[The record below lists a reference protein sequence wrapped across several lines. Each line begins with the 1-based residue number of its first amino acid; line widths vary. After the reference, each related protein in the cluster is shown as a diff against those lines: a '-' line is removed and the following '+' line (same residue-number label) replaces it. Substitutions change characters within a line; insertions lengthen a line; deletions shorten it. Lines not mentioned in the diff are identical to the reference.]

1 MAEAGVFAPD
11 DRVELFDGEVLELA
25 PIGSRHAACV
35 KRTAAVFAAGVAG
48 RAIVSV
54 QDPMELDAR
63 SEPQPDLALLRP
75 QPDFYAGSHPQAA
88 DVLLAVEVAE
98 TTLRYDLNRK
108 APRYLAAGIPGV
120 WVVDVVRQVVHVLT
134 PDNAR
139 VLARGDSVAPQA
151 FPDLV
156 VEVTAI
162 VG

>member
-1 MAEAGVFAPD
+1 
-11 DRVELFDGEVLELA
+11 
-25 PIGSRHAACV
+25 
-35 KRTAAVFAAGVAG
+35 
-48 RAIVSV
+48 V

-108 APRYLAAGIPGV
+108 APRYLAAGIPEV

-139 VLARGDSVAPQA
+139 VLARGESVAPQA